1 MATNEE
7 TPVVILC
14 GGFGTR
20 IREASES
27 LPKPMIEIG
36 GMPILWHIMKT
47 YNAHGFRRFVLTC
60 GYKAATVKDYFLRYR
75 EHLSDYTVNLASN
88 EPPVFHNSGL
98 DEDWEVTCVDTG
110 LNTLTGGRL
119 SQVRQFL
126 DADRFLLTYGDGV
139 ADVDITAL
147 MAAHKEHGLIG
158 TVTAVHPTSRFG
170 ELNTDGATVTGF
182 AEKPELSG
190 GLVNGGFFVFENEFL
205 DNVHDEDGMLEQGAL
220 QKLTV
225 DGQLGHYVHEGFW
238 RGMDTFR
245 EYKELNELWDSNEA
259 PWKVW

>member
-1 MATNEE
+1 MSSNED

-27 LPKPMIEIG
+27 LPKPMIEVG
-36 GMPILWHIMKT
+36 GMPLLWHIMKT
-47 YNAHGFRRFVLTC
+47 YNAHGFRRFVLAC
-60 GYKAATVKDYFLRYR
+60 GYKAETVKDYFLRYH
-75 EHLSDYTVNLASN
+75 EHLSDFTVNLGSDA
-88 EPPVFHNSGL
+88 PPVFHNSHM

-119 SQVRQFL
+119 SRVRKFL
-126 DADRFLLTYGDGV
+126 DGERFLLTYGDGV
-139 ADVDITAL
+139 ADIDLTAL
-147 MAAHKEHGLIG
+147 MEAHKAHGLIG

-170 ELNTDGATVTGF
+170 ELNTDGTTVTGF

-190 GLVNGGFFVFENEFL
+190 GLVNGGFFVFEKAFL
-205 DNVHDEDGMLEQGAL
+205 DNVHDDDGMLEQHAL
-220 QKLTV
+220 QKLTA
-225 DGQLGHYVHEGFW
+225 DGQLGHFVHEGFW

-245 EYKELNELWDSNEA
+245 EYKELNGLWDDDQA

>member
-1 MATNEE
+1 MSSIEE

-27 LPKPMIEIG
+27 LPKPMIEVG
-36 GMPILWHIMKT
+36 GMPILWHIMKM
-47 YNAHGFRRFVLTC
+47 YNSHGFRRFVLAS
-60 GYKAATVKDYFLRYR
+60 GYKSTTVKDYFLRYR
-75 EHLSDYTVNLASN
+75 EHLSDFTVDLGSDK
-88 EPPVFHNSGL
+88 PPVFHNAGL

-110 LNTLTGGRL
+110 LETLTGGRL
-119 SQVRQFL
+119 SQVRRFL
-126 DADRFLLTYGDGV
+126 DADRFMLTYGDGV

-147 MAAHKEHGLIG
+147 LKTHRESGLAG

-170 ELNTDGATVTGF
+170 ELNTDGAVITGF

-190 GLVNGGFFVFENEFL
+190 GLVNGGFFVFENSFL
-205 DNVHDEDGMLEQGAL
+205 DYVHDDDGMLEQVAL
-220 QKLTV
+220 QKLTA
-225 DGQLGHYVHEGFW
+225 DGQLGHFVHGGFW
-238 RGMDTFR
+238 RGMDTYR
-245 EYKELNELWDSNEA
+245 EYKELNELWDSNQA